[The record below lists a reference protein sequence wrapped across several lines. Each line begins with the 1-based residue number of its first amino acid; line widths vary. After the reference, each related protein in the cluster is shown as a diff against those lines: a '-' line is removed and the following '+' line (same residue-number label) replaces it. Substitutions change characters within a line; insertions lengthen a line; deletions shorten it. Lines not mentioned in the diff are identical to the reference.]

1 MSCKLL
7 WVFFFINLFSV
18 VDDDGGDEQSD
29 SHWVILI
36 DFCKYMTDAMR
47 FLRSTTVD
55 IKLFFLHNYH
65 FKQI

>member
-1 MSCKLL
+1 M
-7 WVFFFINLFSV
+7 
-18 VDDDGGDEQSD
+18 DDDGGDEQSD

-47 FLRSTTVD
+47 FWDQQLLISSF
-55 IKLFFLHNYH
+55 FFLHNYH